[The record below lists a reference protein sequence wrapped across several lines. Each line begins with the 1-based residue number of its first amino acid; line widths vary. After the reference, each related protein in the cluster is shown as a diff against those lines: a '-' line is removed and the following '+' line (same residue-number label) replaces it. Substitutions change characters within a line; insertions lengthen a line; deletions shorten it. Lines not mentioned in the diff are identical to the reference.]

1 MLYEAKFVKFRPDM
15 SFSHATQLCNDLNV
29 KNVKPLCFGVKQIVK
44 CNLSDIENVFC
55 FGVLPR
61 HINGYSSISL
71 NGIWQCI
78 VLQTKS
84 VLLIVYT
91 AGHQTPMYVSVAS
104 DLMPTYSHTN
114 TPLQ

>member
-1 MLYEAKFVKFRPDM
+1 MLYEAKFVKFRPNM
-15 SFSHATQLCNDLNV
+15 SLNYATLLCNNLNA
-29 KNVKPLCFGVKQIVK
+29 KNIKPLCFEVKQIIK
-44 CNLSDIENVFC
+44 CNLSDIENVFF

-104 DLMPTYSHTN
+104 DLMPISSHTN
-114 TPLQ
+114 MPL